1 MRAEVSDL
9 NIYVSKINNIE
20 KDDLRF
26 EDFEYERPETARIGA
41 LFAVI
46 EACVINKVTSARLRR
61 LAREVMLNGLKS
73 DCVRERELN
82 VLRKPSALCAP

>member
-9 NIYVSKINNIE
+9 NIYVSKINNTE

-26 EDFEYERPETARIGA
+26 EDFEYERPEAARIGA

-46 EACVINKVTSARLRR
+46 EACMRVKQSDVCPTAAFGARGY
-61 LAREVMLNGLKS
+61 A
-73 DCVRERELN
+73 
-82 VLRKPSALCAP
+82 

>member
-9 NIYVSKINNIE
+9 NIYVSKINNTE

-26 EDFEYERPETARIGA
+26 EDFEYERPEAARIGA

-46 EACVINKVTSARLRR
+46 EACVLNKASDVCSAAAYSSRSY
-61 LAREVMLNGLKS
+61 A
-73 DCVRERELN
+73 
-82 VLRKPSALCAP
+82 